1 MGGVH
6 SRRTGPAR
14 IDKESVT
21 LETWKCQL
29 LPQFRLRVN
38 PLAPSKS
45 GYFILSFKTEKIKVV
60 NADSAEISLLNQI
73 IRRHT
78 RIRSE
83 GWERHMTWAFHLS
96 ESPLEL

>member
-1 MGGVH
+1 M
-6 SRRTGPAR
+6 
-14 IDKESVT
+14 
-21 LETWKCQL
+21 
-29 LPQFRLRVN
+29 PQFRLRVN

-83 GWERHMTWAFHLS
+83 GWERHMTWAFHLG
-96 ESPLEL
+96 ESSQNKKFHSARGRPQLNHNNQRAALRIFAKKY

>member
-1 MGGVH
+1 M
-6 SRRTGPAR
+6 
-14 IDKESVT
+14 
-21 LETWKCQL
+21 
-29 LPQFRLRVN
+29 PQFRLRVN

-83 GWERHMTWAFHLS
+83 GWERHMTWAFHLG
-96 ESPLEL
+96 ESPIELLTNLREDFTVRLHNEDLQGYI